1 MVGPTQTTMYNYA
14 KAHQSDYNG
23 RPADNEK
30 SKKKSVRD
38 GITPVPFSLSPS
50 WNANVEFDRAIERK
64 KDKDLV
70 IKVFNIDE
78 KKKAEVLDKKKEK
91 AINKNYQKQQDT
103 YKWTVNE

>member
-1 MVGPTQTTMYNYA
+1 MNY
-14 KAHQSDYNG
+14 G

-30 SKKKSVRD
+30 TKKKTVRD
-38 GITPVPFSLSPS
+38 GITPEPFSLSPS
-50 WNANVEFDRAIERK
+50 RNANIEFDRAVERK

-91 AINKNYQKQQDT
+91 AISKNFQK
-103 YKWTVNE
+103 